1 MSPPLVKAA
10 KSFNESNRLE
20 IEAGDTIAV
29 IDGRSE
35 LKLIK
40 GQNQRT
46 FDIGIFPRHILEKT
60 KQTNSDLIRPMHESL
75 RATGHSGS
83 PFGFCWGG
91 AGTMATS
98 SSEMHA
104 ERARK
109 TASLQAHSMQQLN
122 HAKER
127 KSVVNKQFSYNKLV
141 NERAATEL
149 QRQQSAASGSKTGK
163 NKGPQRPPPPQLNKQ
178 QPQQQ
183 EGILI
188 DISPEFSG
196 GGGGGGIASSP
207 STTQNSSLL
216 HLGESLSMHVDNS
229 FCILDAPI
237 DVPTEGEDFLEQD
250 TATNVMPP
258 HTPTS
263 ITQSNF
269 DFANSPSVRL
279 QPPPYQMPPT
289 YSNTMEFS
297 QQQQQQ
303 HHQQQQRDPF
313 DTSRIN
319 LNGTTNNTNT
329 TATNNDINNAL
340 YSNVMKPQQP
350 QQDTP
355 LR

>member
-1 MSPPLVKAA
+1 MQ
-10 KSFNESNRLE
+10 
-20 IEAGDTIAV
+20 IEAGDNIAI
-29 IDGRSE
+29 IDGRPE

-46 FDIGIFPRHILEKT
+46 FDIGIFPRQILEKS
-60 KQTNSDLIRPMHESL
+60 KQTNSDLIRPIHENL
-75 RATGHSGS
+75 RSTGHSGS

-109 TASLQAHSMQQLN
+109 TASLQPQSMQQLH

-127 KSVVNKQFSYNKLV
+127 KSIVNKQFSYNKLV
-141 NERAATEL
+141 NERAVEM
-149 QRQQSAASGSKTGK
+149 QRHQSMQAANSKGGK
-163 NKGPQRPPPPQLNKQ
+163 NKGPQRPPPPQLQ
-178 QPQQQ
+178 QQQQQQ

-188 DISPEFSG
+188 DISPEFG
-196 GGGGGGIASSP
+196 VGSP
-207 STTQNSSLL
+207 STQNPLI
-216 HLGESLSMHVDNS
+216 HVGESSSMHVDSS

-237 DVPTEGEDFLEQD
+237 DVPTEGEEYLDND
-250 TATNVMPP
+250 VSNTSIMPP
-258 HTPTS
+258 TPTTL
-263 ITQSNF
+263 TQNNF
-269 DFANSPSVRL
+269 DYGASPSRL

-303 HHQQQQRDPF
+303 TTRDPF
-313 DTSRIN
+313 DTSRIS
-319 LNGTTNNTNT
+319 LNGTNATNTND
-329 TATNNDINNAL
+329 DINAL
-340 YSNVMKPQQP
+340 YSNVIKPQ

>member
-1 MSPPLVKAA
+1 MLYFFLYREFLVGVSPQLVKAA
-10 KSFNESNRLE
+10 KGLNETNRLH
-20 IEAGDTIAV
+20 IEAGDTIAI
-29 IDGRSE
+29 IDGRPE

-46 FDIGIFPRHILEKT
+46 FDIGIFPCNLLEKT

-109 TASLQAHSMQQLN
+109 TASLQAHSMQQLH

-127 KSVVNKQFSYNKLV
+127 KSIVNKQFSYNKLV
-141 NERAATEL
+141 NERAVEL
-149 QRQQSAASGSKTGK
+149 QRHQSTMQQATGANAKNNSGK
-163 NKGPQRPPPPQLNKQ
+163 NKGPQRPPPPQML
-178 QPQQQ
+178 QQ

-188 DISPEFSG
+188 DISPEYG
-196 GGGGGGIASSP
+196 GGSSP
-207 STTQNSSLL
+207 STQNSLL
-216 HLGESLSMHVDNS
+216 HLCESSSLHVDSS

-237 DVPTEGEDFLEQD
+237 DVPTEGEEYLDND
-250 TATNVMPP
+250 ASVMPP
-258 HTPTS
+258 TPTT
-263 ITQSNF
+263 ITQNNF
-269 DFANSPSVRL
+269 DFGASPSRL

-289 YSNTMEFS
+289 YSNTIEFS
-297 QQQQQQ
+297 QQQQTL
-303 HHQQQQRDPF
+303 RDPF
-313 DTSRIN
+313 DT
-319 LNGTTNNTNT
+319 TNTND
-329 TATNNDINNAL
+329 DINAL
-340 YSNVMKPQQP
+340 YSNVIKA

-355 LR
+355 LK